1 MTTNWAAFHT
11 AEPALAATVEAR
23 FALQASYVKEVEP
36 PEPFHLFH
44 VELTDVTRTFVED
57 ETYGSPLLQQR
68 GPASHFT
75 PTRWCP
81 AASKSRPVPPC

>member
-36 PEPFHLFH
+36 PEPFHLFR

-57 ETYGSPLLQQR
+57 ETYLVVELWEPGKPLR
-68 GPASHFT
+68 T
-75 PTRWCP
+75 IKR
-81 AASKSRPVPPC
+81 R